1 MKIGQIIKE
10 RYEIVE
16 ILGEGGM
23 AFVYKAKDKQLKRNV
38 AIKTLKPNYVNQEK
52 FGSSH
57 TKPSV
62 NIGVANFIIIPGPSG
77 RPTVGEL

>member
-23 AFVYKAKDKQLKRNV
+23 AFVYKAKDKQLQRNV
-38 AIKTLKPNYVNQEK
+38 AIKTLKPNYVNK
-52 FGSSH
+52 
-57 TKPSV
+57 K
-62 NIGVANFIIIPGPSG
+62 N
-77 RPTVGEL
+77 L